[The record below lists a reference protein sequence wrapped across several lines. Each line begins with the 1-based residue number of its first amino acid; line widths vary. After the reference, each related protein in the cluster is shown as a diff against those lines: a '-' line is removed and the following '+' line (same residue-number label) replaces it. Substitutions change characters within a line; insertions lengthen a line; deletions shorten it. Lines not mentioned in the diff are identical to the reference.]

1 MQILGIKNLALLG
14 SLSLSLSLCEEKD
27 MDSFYD
33 KFVESR
39 INRVKLGAK
48 CTIMID
54 GFTGS
59 AKSHTISYLFLR

>member
-1 MQILGIKNLALLG
+1 
-14 SLSLSLSLCEEKD
+14 

-39 INRVKLGAK
+39 INRVNLGAK

-59 AKSHTISYLFLR
+59 AKSLTISYLFLR

>member
-1 MQILGIKNLALLG
+1 MSMQILGIKNLALLG
-14 SLSLSLSLCEEKD
+14 SLSLSLCEEKD